1 MNKNSLSLLLL
12 LAIGH
17 TAHAGFGDFVKTYIC
32 CCCCPQTDD
41 SDVELQKLIP
51 FEENAQ
57 RRQGPQT
64 KPKPKRTRVKT
75 TVASEEE
82 QPDTFAKKCATLEAV
97 FVGTQKSLLANK
109 KATGG
114 TQR

>member
-41 SDVELQKLIP
+41 QKPVELQELIP
-51 FEENAQ
+51 DDSQ
-57 RRQGPQT
+57 
-64 KPKPKRTRVKT
+64 KRTRVETTGAQDTTDFIDLSKT
-75 TVASEEE
+75 E
-82 QPDTFAKKCATLEAV
+82 QPNTLAARRTALEAV
-97 FVGTQKSLLANK
+97 FVGTQRNLLASK